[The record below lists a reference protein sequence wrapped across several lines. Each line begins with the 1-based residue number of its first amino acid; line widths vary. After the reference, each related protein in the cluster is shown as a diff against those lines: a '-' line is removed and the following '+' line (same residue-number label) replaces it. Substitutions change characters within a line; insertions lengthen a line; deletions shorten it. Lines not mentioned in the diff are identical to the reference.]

1 MGHMIGQLELVMRV
15 KTALVN
21 NATFRVTCDC
31 SVVHC
36 IQQGSVNMH
45 IVTLLI
51 ASVDYGRQGID
62 Q

>member
-15 KTALVN
+15 ETALVN

-36 IQQGSVNMH
+36 IQHGSVNMH

-51 ASVDYGRQGID
+51 ASVH
-62 Q
+62 